1 LVGPLDENAEANAF
15 VGKTLAGKYR
25 IDGVIGVGGMGFVLA
40 ATHLHIDEPV
50 AVKLLYTSF
59 ATNQEI
65 VKRFI
70 REAKAARKIKS
81 EHVVRVL
88 DVDTLEN
95 GVPYIVME
103 HLQGQDLEA
112 ILRRMGRQP
121 IATALDVILQA
132 TEALAEAHVQ
142 KMVHRDLKPA
152 NLFVTK
158 RPDGDAL
165 VKVLD
170 FGISKVTGTGGADLN
185 VTQAGDAILGSPQYM
200 APEQLKSL
208 KDVDARTDIWAL
220 GSILYEMLSGNPPFN
235 AASLP
240 ELCTAILEHPPP
252 SLRAIRPD
260 VSPGLE
266 SVIVACLAKE
276 RDGRPSNVA
285 TLASALAPFCPPAVQ
300 ASAARIAGVFRTAR
314 FDRAGGGS
322 TVAMSTVSAAQF
334 AAARAAAA
342 AVASPPS
349 DTAPVSP
356 PAPRI
361 SSPPSTQHPASTPP
375 PKNQQPVMVG
385 NASTGNAF
393 TKDRVSGRPPPP
405 PSSSQTGLAAAVV
418 GIAAVVIGLVVVF
431 VALPWARSH
440 RSGTAPSALAT
451 TSSTPPPPVSESAE
465 PPTPPPSESVAA
477 PPPPIV
483 DAAAAPSASTAPTA
497 KPVPQVDCST
507 PFTVDA
513 DGIKRW
519 KRGCVR

>member
-25 IDGVIGVGGMGFVLA
+25 VDGVIGVGGMGFVLA

-112 ILRRMGRQP
+112 IIRRMGRQP
-121 IATALDVILQA
+121 VATALDVILQA

-170 FGISKVTGTGGADLN
+170 FGISKVTGAGGADLN

-285 TLASALAPFCPPAVQ
+285 TLATALAPFCPPAVQ

-322 TVAMSTVSAAQF
+322 TVAMSAVTAAQF

-342 AVASPPS
+342 AVAGPPS
-349 DTAPVSP
+349 GDTAPVSP
-356 PAPRI
+356 PGPRV
-361 SSPPSTQHPASTPP
+361 SSPPSTQHPPSTPP
-375 PKNQQPVMVG
+375 PTNPQPVVVG

-393 TKDRVSGRPPPP
+393 TKDRLSGRPPPS
-405 PSSSQTGLAAAVV
+405 SSSQTGVAAVV
-418 GIAAVVIGLVVVF
+418 LGVAAVVIGLVVVF
-431 VALPWARSH
+431 VALPWARSV
-440 RSGTAPSALAT
+440 RTGTTPSALAT
-451 TSSTPPPPVSESAE
+451 TSNAPPPPVSETAE
-465 PPTPPPSESVAA
+465 PPTPPPSQSEAVE
-477 PPPPIV
+477 PPPIV
-483 DAAAAPSASTAPTA
+483 DAAASAAPSANP
-497 KPVPQVDCST
+497 PVGGGPKIDCST